1 MFKPLND
8 NEEEEEGEDTSKIGI
23 MKEDEEEE
31 CIVDD
36 QVEIIMKK
44 THLQKRKVVKICTC
58 DRVLTTI
65 MFTGLLFLTGTI
77 FVQFHFVNVDPDQLA
92 FHLNLETNGSEGNTF
107 IISFVKYCLCMSIVL
122 TIIFNKMLKYL
133 PSYYKFEWR
142 FIKIKI
148 RTFKRFTPI
157 LVLIISFYIFC
168 KQIDIIKA
176 FIPEKDC
183 NFIEENYVWPSNDI
197 LEFPKK
203 KRNLVYIVLESME
216 TTYSSK
222 QYGGGFDENYI
233 PLLTQ
238 EAIDPNNINFGNQSN
253 IGGERHTLGAQFSI
267 AANFALYSGLPM
279 KWRMDLSNEKFFQ
292 GAITIPDLLLKE
304 GYDEYVVFAH
314 NRNSFGMGNLHT
326 THGKFD
332 IYDSSRIV
340 SMPKYA
346 KYEGNWG
353 IYDTG
358 VYAVAKEL
366 IKEAANSDKPYFM
379 ALYTVDTHFPEGF
392 PCPECRKDTNEQ
404 YFNVIRC
411 ADRLAKDFIDYVKAL
426 PRYNETTIFIVGDH
440 ISMGQYM
447 SKRLH
452 NYMRRVFNIII
463 NSAVK
468 KSYNSSKI
476 RDYSTLDLFP
486 TILASI
492 GVKIKGDKLG
502 MGTNLFSGK
511 PTIMEEKGYNYF
523 TTMIAKPSK
532 FYDREF
538 VKITNEVLVHGK
550 AEWKT

>member
-1 MFKPLND
+1 MLFLH
-8 NEEEEEGEDTSKIGI
+8 
-23 MKEDEEEE
+23 
-31 CIVDD
+31 
-36 QVEIIMKK
+36 IIE
-44 THLQKRKVVKICTC
+44 THLEWEIC
-58 DRVLTTI
+58 
-65 MFTGLLFLTGTI
+65 
-77 FVQFHFVNVDPDQLA
+77 
-92 FHLNLETNGSEGNTF
+92 
-107 IISFVKYCLCMSIVL
+107 
-122 TIIFNKMLKYL
+122 
-133 PSYYKFEWR
+133 
-142 FIKIKI
+142 
-148 RTFKRFTPI
+148 
-157 LVLIISFYIFC
+157 
-168 KQIDIIKA
+168 
-176 FIPEKDC
+176 IP
-183 NFIEENYVWPSNDI
+183 
-197 LEFPKK
+197 
-203 KRNLVYIVLESME
+203 
-216 TTYSSK
+216 
-222 QYGGGFDENYI
+222 
-233 PLLTQ
+233 
-238 EAIDPNNINFGNQSN
+238 
-253 IGGERHTLGAQFSI
+253 
-267 AANFALYSGLPM
+267 
-279 KWRMDLSNEKFFQ
+279 
-292 GAITIPDLLLKE
+292 
-304 GYDEYVVFAH
+304 
-314 NRNSFGMGNLHT
+314 
-326 THGKFD
+326 TH
-332 IYDSSRIV
+332 DSSRIV

-411 ADRLAKDFIDYVKAL
+411 ADRLAKDFIDYVKAI